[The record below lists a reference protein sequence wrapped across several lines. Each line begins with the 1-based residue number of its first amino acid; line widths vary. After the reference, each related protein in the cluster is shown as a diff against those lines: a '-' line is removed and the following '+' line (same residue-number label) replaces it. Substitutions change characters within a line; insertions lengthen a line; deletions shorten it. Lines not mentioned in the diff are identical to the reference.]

1 MKVSPAPSH
10 QSNASNSKPLTLDA
24 FADFDDFALDKPAVT
39 RVSDTTLTATSS
51 SSMSTATTTSSITT
65 ITTST
70 SNNNAHADKL
80 NDSFFNAFN
89 DSFNDNMD
97 PINTKAKVSNLGREQ
112 LNNNK
117 LSAFDAFAVSSG
129 GGGATATQAATA
141 SKDAKLFDAFND
153 NFDDSFGSSKPAN
166 STILDNNFAKFDAFD
181 VHNFSS
187 DFGTAFNDS
196 KHNGNNSSASS
207 KASGKESH
215 GKRTDKFSADY
226 SKPESY
232 DADLEEAI
240 KRSMHDN

>member
-1 MKVSPAPSH
+1 MNASPAPSH

-39 RVSDTTLTATSS
+39 KISDTTLTATSS
-51 SSMSTATTTSSITT
+51 SSMSTATATTTRITST
-65 ITTST
+65 STST

-89 DSFNDNMD
+89 DSFNDNLD
-97 PINTKAKVSNLGREQ
+97 PMSTKAKASNLGMEQ

-117 LSAFDAFAVSSG
+117 LSAFDAFAVSC
-129 GGGATATQAATA
+129 GGGATAAQATTA
-141 SKDAKLFDAFND
+141 VKDSKLFDAFND
-153 NFDDSFGSSKPAN
+153 NFDDSFGSSKPVN
-166 STILDNNFAKFDAFD
+166 STISDNNFAKFDAFD

-207 KASGKESH
+207 KTSGKESL
-215 GKRTDKFSADY
+215 GKQMDKFSADY

-232 DADLEEAI
+232 DADLEEAL
-240 KRSMHDN
+240 KRSMLDN